1 MIDLDRPWE
10 EFAMRDEH
18 FSRDT
23 AEQFFRSEL
32 PQSEA
37 MLFVRHLLR
46 QCPSCGKVLRE
57 IAQKRHFRL
66 ALLRASEDSGSYG
79 EKLLDGLRGRGGAK
93 ARDAAGPWRMIRR
106 A

>member
-1 MIDLDRPWE
+1 
-10 EFAMRDEH
+10 
-18 FSRDT
+18 
-23 AEQFFRSEL
+23 
-32 PQSEA
+32 

>member
-1 MIDLDRPWE
+1 M
-10 EFAMRDEH
+10 MRDEH

-46 QCPSCGKVLRE
+46 QCPACGKVLRE
-57 IAQKRHFRL
+57 IAQRRNFRL
-66 ALLRASEDSGSYG
+66 VLLRASEDSGDYG
-79 EKLLDGLRGRGGAK
+79 ERLLDRLKGRAA
-93 ARDAAGPWRMIRR
+93 ARPRAVSSPWRTVRR